1 MIYEDIIKTEINN
14 RKGKDTSKN
23 TYITSLIKILKKYQN
38 VYKDNANIDTFNYYD
53 KIIEIL
59 PSKITTRKNYIIAIL
74 VLTRNNPKYKNVYK
88 KYLEYSQSIKKEH
101 LKYVTHPLVSYQY
114 FFFLVSEVLHDLSIG
129 FHGQLFL

>member
-59 PSKITTRKNYIIAIL
+59 PSKIPII
-74 VLTRNNPKYKNVYK
+74 
-88 KYLEYSQSIKKEH
+88 
-101 LKYVTHPLVSYQY
+101 Y
-114 FFFLVSEVLHDLSIG
+114 FN
-129 FHGQLFL
+129 